1 MKSLYEKNGL
11 LFFSEEEIAIRD
23 AFMSRAVMALRLSLM
38 RQNAA
43 FAFYR
48 CEAPCLMP
56 RELVN
61 PNYDEGDIFTTHDG
75 LTLRPETTL
84 GSYLYA
90 RDLLNG
96 HNDIK
101 VRPPM
106 VVWQHGKSFRRE
118 QDQVLKHMRLKEFHQ
133 LEFQIIYS
141 PSTKNDYAP
150 NTIVDVKSV
159 LQEFVGPCRIEDS
172 DRLPSYSESTKDI
185 ICLQNNMEICSISV
199 RNDLEGYKVLE
210 VAIGTDRVIY
220 NHKLYHESQESQ
232 GVES

>member
-1 MKSLYEKNGL
+1 MKTLYEKNGL
-11 LFFSEEEIAIRD
+11 PFFSEEEIAIRD
-23 AFMSRAVMALRLSLM
+23 MFVSRAVMALRLSLM
-38 RQNAA
+38 KQNSA
-43 FAFYR
+43 FGFHR

-61 PNYDEGDIFTTHDG
+61 PNYDEADIFVTHDG

-90 RDLLNG
+90 KELLNT

-106 VVWQHGKSFRRE
+106 VVWQHGRSFRRE
-118 QDQVLKHMRLKEFHQ
+118 QDQVLKNMRLKEFYQ

-150 NTIVDVKSV
+150 STIEDVRSMI
-159 LQEFVGPCRIEDS
+159 QEFVGPCRVENS

-185 ICLQNNMEICSISV
+185 VCEQNGMEVCSISV

-210 VAIGTDRVIY
+210 VAIGTDRIVY
-220 NHKLYHESQESQ
+220 NHQLQYSSHGELQR
-232 GVES
+232 V